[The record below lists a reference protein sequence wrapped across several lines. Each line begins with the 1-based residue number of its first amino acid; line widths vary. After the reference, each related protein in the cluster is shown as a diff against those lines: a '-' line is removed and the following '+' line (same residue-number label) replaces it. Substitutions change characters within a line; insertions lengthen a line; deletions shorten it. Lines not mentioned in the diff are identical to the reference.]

1 MNSTLLSNTYQVSS
15 STHHE
20 VSDLIY
26 RINQTPNLAE
36 REMLLDNMNKRLDA
50 LHKHLDAHFYLAP
63 YVDFS
68 NSIPRKV
75 TIEQAT
81 LPDALDMFLDVFEAF
96 RFKLVKQ
103 QAKYNQKDNCFFLS
117 LYQTPLTLVK
127 NNDTDE
133 YSFHPEPLPAGP
145 KSYLTKL
152 DAWVSF
158 FTFLSIHTGK
168 DNLRIEP
175 EAKKEGL
182 SLIKEHMPFIS
193 VDKEGKII
201 SSFLGF
207 PEGTPLNNISTTLKF
222 QALL

>member
-1 MNSTLLSNTYQVSS
+1 M
-15 STHHE
+15 
-20 VSDLIY
+20 IY

-182 SLIKEHMPFIS
+182 SLIKEHIPFIS

-207 PEGTPLNNISTTLKF
+207 PEGTPLKNISTTLKF
-222 QALL
+222 QSLL